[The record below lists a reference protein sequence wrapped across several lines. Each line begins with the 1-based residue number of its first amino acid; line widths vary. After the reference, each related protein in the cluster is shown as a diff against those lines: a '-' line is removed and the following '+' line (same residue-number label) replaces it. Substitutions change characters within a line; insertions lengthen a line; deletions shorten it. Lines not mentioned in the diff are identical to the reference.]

1 MRLSLNSIL
10 GFIGRCSVLVAVLS
24 IAACSFVDHRRDVSF
39 GGAGKLV
46 PSSVLEQIKP
56 GKTSRAWLHAN
67 LGEPTSRSMS
77 DDGEE
82 LLTYAFDTIKQK
94 RLRILFVYQSRRTQ
108 TDSKHVYVSLKKGLV
123 TRCWKDFSYAIDMA
137 EDEASEDIR

>member
-1 MRLSLNSIL
+1 MRLSPNRIFSLL
-10 GFIGRCSVLVAVLS
+10 GRCTLLVAVLS
-24 IAACSFVDHRRDVSF
+24 LAACSFVDHKRDVSF
-39 GGAGKLV
+39 GGAGRLV
-46 PSSVLEQIKP
+46 PSSVLAQIKP
-56 GKTSRAWLHAN
+56 GKTSLAWLHAN
-67 LGEPTSRSMS
+67 LGEPTNRSMS

-94 RLRILFVYQSRRTQ
+94 RLRILFLYQSRRTQ

-123 TRCWKDFSYAIDMA
+123 TRCWKDFSYAVDMA

>member
-1 MRLSLNSIL
+1 MRLSLNRIF
-10 GFIGRCSVLVAVLS
+10 GFIGRCALLVAVLS
-24 IAACSFVDHRRDVSF
+24 MAACSFVDHQRDVSF

-46 PSSVLEQIKP
+46 PSSVFEQIKP

-82 LLTYAFDTIKQK
+82 LLTYSFDTTKQK
-94 RLRILFVYQSRRTQ
+94 RLRVLFIYQSRRTQ

-123 TRCWKDFSYAIDMA
+123 TRCWKDFSYAVDMA
-137 EDEASEDIR
+137 GDDASEDIR

>member
-1 MRLSLNSIL
+1 MRLSSHRIFGFL
-10 GFIGRCSVLVAVLS
+10 GRSVLLMAALS
-24 IAACSFVDHRRDVSF
+24 MAACSFVDHQRDVSF

-108 TDSKHVYVSLKKGLV
+108 IDSKHVYVSLKKGLV